1 MTGLA
6 TFLLLLPFAT
16 WWWGNALGL
25 VDGAPVAATL
35 RRTAWRTVPFVA
47 VAAWQG
53 PPAALPMAAA
63 LLGALAVHGL
73 WQWTTVRRSVAAGRA
88 PDGRTP
94 LGRRRPGR
102 TTDRSGESAPT
113 MDAPSLKD
121 GPDRGRP
128 R

>member
-73 WQWTTVRRSVAAGRA
+73 WQWTTVAAVRGGWSSAGRDDAAGEAETRE
-88 PDGRTP
+88 D
-94 LGRRRPGR
+94 
-102 TTDRSGESAPT
+102 
-113 MDAPSLKD
+113 D
-121 GPDRGRP
+121 GPER
-128 R
+128 